1 MPITFAGSAA
11 GRWVAEARAAHRS
24 AIPTVATQVPSGY
37 PAVARIFH
45 PARDFDGRPVRWA
58 AVAAARGTVFHAGAQ
73 FAALAGIDEA
83 GYALCEDAWEGDAP
97 IAHGLPQPD
106 LAQLA
111 GLLAAHTATPDQICL
126 GLWNGYAFAA
136 GVTAEDG
143 ARIELTAA
151 QQADVLELD
160 PSGYQTYW
168 VFRGGAADLADPLWA
183 GNDVVAERQAPDLAW
198 PADRA
203 WFLSTE
209 LYEDSTLLAGPAEL
223 IRAVVEHPGLEALPV
238 GRDVRL
244 DAEGDEIN
252 PLPAEPDEDPEA

>member
-11 GRWVAEARAAHRS
+11 GRWVAEFRDAQAS
-24 AIPTVATQVPSGY
+24 AVPTVATQVPSGH

-45 PARDFDGRPVRWA
+45 PARDFDGRPVRWST
-58 AVAAARGTVFHAGAQ
+58 VARARGTVFHPGAQ

-97 IAHGLPQPD
+97 TAHGLPQPD
-106 LAQLA
+106 LSH
-111 GLLAAHTATPDQICL
+111 LAALLSAHTGTPDSLYL

-136 GVTAEDG
+136 GITAEDG

-151 QQADVLELD
+151 EQADVLELD

-168 VFRGGAADLADPLWA
+168 IFRGTASDLAEPLWA
-183 GNDVVAERQAPDLAW
+183 QNDAVSERQAPDLAW
-198 PADRA
+198 PADRS

-209 LYEDSTLLAGPAEL
+209 LYEDSTLLSGPEEL
-223 IRAVVEHPGLEALPV
+223 IRAVVEHSGLEALRV
-238 GRDVRL
+238 GCEIRL
-244 DAEGDEIN
+244 DAAGDEVN
-252 PLPAEPDEDPEA
+252 PPPAGPPEAPEA